1 MYYFN
6 DKLLLS
12 LLLSSTLLI
21 AHGNQDN
28 KKESSLKNDLVLNT
42 CEDLPGKLL
51 SCVIL
56 KRYAKTLPAEK
67 FIAAEILKRYIAHNT
82 KYSKDTAEKI
92 AQCAVSP
99 LIRGIESKEEDNTT
113 YRYKLDNPLISVPK
127 TLAREFLLSEFTRL
141 CHEAA
146 DKLEIK
152 HPPEIKENEKLYQG
166 GKFLIKSIARHTVDS
181 LIDYGL
187 SKLFQYLL

>member
-12 LLLSSTLLI
+12 LLLSSALLI
-21 AHGNQDN
+21 AHSDQDN
-28 KKESSLKNDLVLNT
+28 KKENEFVLNI

-56 KRYAKTLPAEK
+56 KRGAETLPAEK
-67 FIAAEILKRYIAHNT
+67 FLVAKILERYIVHNT
-82 KYSKDTAEKI
+82 KYSKDTAETI

-99 LIRGIESKEEDNTT
+99 LIRRIENKEEDNTT
-113 YRYKLDNPLISVPK
+113 YRYKLYNPLISVPK
-127 TLAREFLLSEFTRL
+127 TLAREFLLSKFTRL

-146 DKLEIK
+146 DKLKIK

-166 GKFLIKSIARHTVDS
+166 GKFLIKSIARHTVD
-181 LIDYGL
+181 YGL